1 MAHQRLTETSK
12 LLAILMRELGDSSTP
27 EDNQGEGW
35 TRTKD
40 LLPLLG
46 VVTMGSGREI
56 ADRLVASGFAERK
69 RIKFDRVL
77 FRLSPKFATWKE
89 AKDALRSSRMDK
101 VPAGWASLSA
111 IALDLGMTVR
121 ALQYQATQG
130 RFPYK
135 VYKTPASTRHYER
148 SRFRG

>member
-12 LLAILMRELGDSSTP
+12 LLAILMRELGDNTTP

-46 VVTMGSGREI
+46 VTTMGSGREL
-56 ADRLVASGFAERK
+56 ADRLVAAGFAERK

-89 AKDALRSSRMDK
+89 AKDALRSSRVEK
-101 VPAGWASLSA
+101 APEGWAPLSA
-111 IALDLGMTVR
+111 IALELGCTVR
-121 ALQYQATQG
+121 GLQYQATQG

-135 VYKTPASTRHYER
+135 VYKTPSSTRHYER

>member
-1 MAHQRLTETSK
+1 
-12 LLAILMRELGDSSTP
+12 MRVEDFLKAVIADKPAVTVTKQ
-27 EDNQGEGW
+27 DNQGEGW

-40 LLPLLG
+40 LLPMLD
-46 VVTMGSGREI
+46 VTTMGAGREI

-77 FRLSPKFATWKE
+77 FRLSGKFATWKE
-89 AKDALRSSRMDK
+89 AKDALRSIRVEK
-101 VPAGWASLSA
+101 VPAGWAPLSA
-111 IALDLGMTVR
+111 IALELGMTVR
-121 ALQYQATQG
+121 GLQYQATQG

-135 VYKTPASTRHYER
+135 VYKTPAATRHYER

>member
-12 LLAILMRELGDSSTP
+12 LLAILMRELGDSTTL

-46 VVTMGSGREI
+46 VTTMGAGREI
-56 ADRLVASGFAERK
+56 ADRLVAVGFAERK
-69 RIKFDRVL
+69 RVKFGNVL
-77 FRLSPKFATWKE
+77 FRLSGKFGSWQE
-89 AKDALRSSRMDK
+89 AYAALRASRVEK
-101 VPAGWASLSA
+101 VPDGWASLSA
-111 IALDLGMTVR
+111 IARELGCTVR
-121 ALQYQATQG
+121 GLQYQATQG

-148 SRFRG
+148 RRFK

>member
-1 MAHQRLTETSK
+1 MAHQRMTETSK
-12 LLAILMRELGDSSTP
+12 LLAILMRELGDSTTP

-40 LLPLLG
+40 LLPMLD
-46 VVTMGSGREI
+46 VTTMGAGREI
-56 ADRLVASGFAERK
+56 ADRLVAAGFAERK
-69 RIKFDRVL
+69 RVKFGNVL

-89 AKDALRSSRMDK
+89 AHDALRASRVEK

-111 IALDLGMTVR
+111 IARELGMTVR

-135 VYKTPASTRHYER
+135 IYKTPAATRHYQR

>member
-12 LLAILMRELGDSSTP
+12 LLAILMRELGDSTTL

-46 VVTMGSGREI
+46 VTTMGAGREI
-56 ADRLVASGFAERK
+56 ADRIVAAGFAERK
-69 RIKFDRVL
+69 RVKYGNVL
-77 FRLSPKFATWKE
+77 FRLSPKFKTWKE
-89 AKDALRSSRMDK
+89 AKAAAWAIHVEK
-101 VPAGWASLSA
+101 VPAGWAPLSA
-111 IALDLGMTVR
+111 IALELGMTVR
-121 ALQYQATQG
+121 GLQYQATQG

-135 VYKTPASTRHYER
+135 VYKTPSTTRHYER
-148 SRFRG
+148 SRFR

>member
-35 TRTKD
+35 LRTKD

-46 VVTMGSGREI
+46 VATMGSGREI
-56 ADRLVASGFAERK
+56 ADRLVAAGFAERK
-69 RIKFDRVL
+69 RIKYERVL
-77 FRLSPKFATWKE
+77 FRLSPKFKTWKE
-89 AKDALRSSRMDK
+89 AKSALRASRVDK
-101 VPAGWASLSA
+101 VPEGWACLSA
-111 IALDLGMTVR
+111 IALELGMTVR
-121 ALQYQATQG
+121 GLQYQATQG

-135 VYKTPASTRHYER
+135 VYKTPAATRHYER
-148 SRFRG
+148 SRFRR

>member
-12 LLAILMRELGDSSTP
+12 LLAILMRELGDSTTL

-46 VVTMGSGREI
+46 VTTMGAGREI

-69 RIKFDRVL
+69 RVKFGNVL
-77 FRLSPKFATWKE
+77 FRLSGKFATWKE
-89 AKDALRSSRMDK
+89 AYEALRASRVEK

-111 IALDLGMTVR
+111 IARELGCTVR
-121 ALQYQATQG
+121 GLQYQATQG

-148 SRFRG
+148 RRFK

>member
-1 MAHQRLTETSK
+1 MANQRLTETSK
-12 LLAILMRELGDSSTP
+12 LLAILMRELGDSTTP

-35 TRTKD
+35 LRTKD

-46 VVTMGSGREI
+46 VTTMGAGREI
-56 ADRLVASGFAERK
+56 ADRLVASGLAERK
-69 RIKFDRVL
+69 RIKYDRVL
-77 FRLSPKFATWKE
+77 FRLSGKFSTWKE
-89 AKDALRSSRMDK
+89 AKDALRSNRVEK
-101 VPAGWASLSA
+101 VPAGWAPLSA
-111 IALDLGMTVR
+111 IALELGMTVR
-121 ALQYQATQG
+121 GLQYQATQG

>member
-35 TRTKD
+35 LRTKD

-46 VVTMGSGREI
+46 VATMGSGREI
-56 ADRLVASGFAERK
+56 ADRLVAAGFAERK
-69 RIKFDRVL
+69 RIKYERVL
-77 FRLSPKFATWKE
+77 FRLSPKFKTWKE
-89 AKDALRSSRMDK
+89 AKSALRASRVDK
-101 VPAGWASLSA
+101 VPEGWACLSA
-111 IALDLGMTVR
+111 IALELGMTVR
-121 ALQYQATQG
+121 GLQYQATQG

-135 VYKTPASTRHYER
+135 VYRTPAATRHYER
-148 SRFRG
+148 SRFAR